1 MSAHPRPVSEGAWF
15 RSSYSGGNTTECV
28 EVAVAGDSTV
38 LIRDSQR
45 PDGLRITVRTGTWTG
60 FLAFLGAR

>member
-1 MSAHPRPVSEGAWF
+1 MSAHTRPVSEGAWF
-15 RSSYSGGNTTECV
+15 KSSYSGGNTTECV

-38 LIRDSQR
+38 LIRDSQHPGGR
-45 PDGLRITVRTGTWTG
+45 RIAVRTGTWTD